1 MPQLDAFR
9 ISAKDLGSLAMPD
22 CCERCFWI
30 HRHYK
35 IPFQIFPG
43 IFSSIDSYTKKVVH
57 GYFEKYKK
65 APDWMAPLGK
75 IKNYVE
81 PPSRKEFRVFDDS
94 SGVTLTGV
102 PDEVL
107 VRMDGTYM
115 IIDYKTARYT
125 EKQDE
130 MLPVYDI
137 QLNGYA
143 YIAERCGLKPVVG
156 LALVYTEPR
165 TEEHDAMD
173 EGNRTVDGFKMP
185 FGIKVVSVDLKPDKV
200 LPLMKKTR
208 TIYDNKQPPKG
219 RDGCKDCDCL
229 AKLVEIQS

>member
-1 MPQLDAFR
+1 MRTESLR

-35 IPFQIFPG
+35 LPFQIFPG

-81 PPSRKEFRVFDDS
+81 PPLRKEFQVFDEG
-94 SGVTLTGV
+94 SGVILTGV
-102 PDEVL
+102 PDEIL
-107 VRMDGTYM
+107 QCSDDSYL
-115 IIDYKTARYT
+115 IIDYKTAKYT
-125 EKQDE
+125 ERQDE

-165 TEEHDAMD
+165 TDEHDAMD
-173 EGNRTVDGFKMP
+173 EGNRTADGFKMP
-185 FGIKVVSVDLKPDKV
+185 FGIKVVGVELNPDKV
-200 LPLMKKTR
+200 IPLMKKAGE
-208 TIYDNKQPPKG
+208 IYDHDRPPKG
-219 RDGCKDCDCL
+219 RVDCKDCERL
-229 AKLVEIQS
+229 ERLIKILN